1 MAKLILIKD
10 NGESLTIRDN
20 LPGNV
25 VKSDILY
32 KKDYMAMKL
41 WDRNDVED
49 RMEELSMFPSKS
61 IVDSVCECIEIEES
75 LEECDD
81 RDWYII
87 DDAIKRCSKDK
98 ADMPAVIED
107 FAKKDECIVKLI
119 LEGDY
124 SERYVISDDK
134 DISDLGAAIEMTL
147 HRILNV
153 CRTEYNMSDEEAE
166 EMISTLMGASKDN
179 TLPINVDLG
188 WYMPSI
194 LIAEV
199 LCESSS
205 DIYVIQ
211 NNNELF
217 ANYYGDD
224 EPPKALDD

>member
-25 VKSDILY
+25 IKSDILY

-107 FAKKDECIVKLI
+107 FAKKDEYIVKLI

-194 LIAEV
+194 LMAEV
-199 LCESSS
+199 LE
-205 DIYVIQ
+205 D
-211 NNNELF
+211 
-217 ANYYGDD
+217 
-224 EPPKALDD
+224 

>member
-61 IVDSVCECIEIEES
+61 IVDSVCECIEIEEY

-87 DDAIKRCSKDK
+87 DNTIKRCIKDK
-98 ADMPAVIED
+98 ADTPAVIED
-107 FAKKDECIVKLI
+107 FAKKDEYIVKLI

-153 CRTEYNMSDEEAE
+153 CKTEYNMSDEETE
-166 EMISTLMGASKDN
+166 KMVSTLMGASKDN
-179 TLPINVDLG
+179 TLIDPFAGSGSTAVASAIEGRKFFTCEIDKKYFNIINSRLT
-188 WYMPSI
+188 
-194 LIAEV
+194 EV
-199 LCESSS
+199 FS
-205 DIYVIQ
+205 
-211 NNNELF
+211 
-217 ANYYGDD
+217 
-224 EPPKALDD
+224 

>member
-10 NGESLTIRDN
+10 NGESLTIKDN

-107 FAKKDECIVKLI
+107 FAKKDECIVRLV

-124 SERYVISDDK
+124 SERYVVSDDK
-134 DISDLGAAIEMTL
+134 DISDLSAIIEMTL
-147 HRILNV
+147 HRIFDV
-153 CRTEYNMSDEEAE
+153 CKTEYNMSDKETE
-166 EMISTLMGASKDN
+166 EMVSTLMGASKDN
-179 TLPINVDLG
+179 TLPINVDPG

-194 LIAEV
+194 LMAEV
-199 LCESSS
+199 LE
-205 DIYVIQ
+205 
-211 NNNELF
+211 N
-217 ANYYGDD
+217 
-224 EPPKALDD
+224 

>member
-10 NGESLTIRDN
+10 NGESLIIRDN

-87 DDAIKRCSKDK
+87 DDTIKRCIKDK

-107 FAKKDECIVKLI
+107 FAKKDECIVRLI

-153 CRTEYNMSDEEAE
+153 CRTEYNMSDKEAE
-166 EMISTLMGASKDN
+166 EMISTLMGASKNN

-194 LIAEV
+194 LMAEV
-199 LCESSS
+199 LE
-205 DIYVIQ
+205 D
-211 NNNELF
+211 
-217 ANYYGDD
+217 
-224 EPPKALDD
+224 

>member
-107 FAKKDECIVKLI
+107 FAKKDECIVRLV

-166 EMISTLMGASKDN
+166 EIISTLMGASKDN

-194 LIAEV
+194 LMAEV
-199 LCESSS
+199 LE
-205 DIYVIQ
+205 D
-211 NNNELF
+211 
-217 ANYYGDD
+217 
-224 EPPKALDD
+224 

>member
-10 NGESLTIRDN
+10 NGESLTIKDN

-194 LIAEV
+194 LMAEV
-199 LCESSS
+199 LE
-205 DIYVIQ
+205 D
-211 NNNELF
+211 
-217 ANYYGDD
+217 
-224 EPPKALDD
+224 

>member
-107 FAKKDECIVKLI
+107 FAKKDECIVRLV

-153 CRTEYNMSDEEAE
+153 CKTEYNMSDEETE
-166 EMISTLMGASKDN
+166 EMVSTLMGASKDN

-194 LIAEV
+194 LMAEV
-199 LCESSS
+199 LE
-205 DIYVIQ
+205 D
-211 NNNELF
+211 
-217 ANYYGDD
+217 
-224 EPPKALDD
+224 

>member
-25 VKSDILY
+25 VKNDILY

-107 FAKKDECIVKLI
+107 FAKKDECIVRLV

-166 EMISTLMGASKDN
+166 EIISTLMGASKDN

-194 LIAEV
+194 LMAEV
-199 LCESSS
+199 LE
-205 DIYVIQ
+205 D
-211 NNNELF
+211 
-217 ANYYGDD
+217 
-224 EPPKALDD
+224 

>member
-194 LIAEV
+194 LMAEV
-199 LCESSS
+199 LE
-205 DIYVIQ
+205 D
-211 NNNELF
+211 
-217 ANYYGDD
+217 
-224 EPPKALDD
+224 

>member
-107 FAKKDECIVKLI
+107 FAKKDECIVRLI

-153 CRTEYNMSDEEAE
+153 CRTEYNMSDEETE
-166 EMISTLMGASKDN
+166 EMVSTLMGASKDN

-194 LIAEV
+194 LMAEV
-199 LCESSS
+199 LK
-205 DIYVIQ
+205 D
-211 NNNELF
+211 
-217 ANYYGDD
+217 
-224 EPPKALDD
+224 

>member
-107 FAKKDECIVKLI
+107 FAKKDEYIVKLI

-166 EMISTLMGASKDN
+166 EMISTFMGASKDN

-194 LIAEV
+194 LMAEV
-199 LCESSS
+199 LE
-205 DIYVIQ
+205 D
-211 NNNELF
+211 
-217 ANYYGDD
+217 
-224 EPPKALDD
+224 

>member
-10 NGESLTIRDN
+10 NGESLTIKDN

-107 FAKKDECIVKLI
+107 FAKKDECIVRLV

-134 DISDLGAAIEMTL
+134 DISDLSAAIEMTL
-147 HRILNV
+147 HRIFYV
-153 CRTEYNMSDEEAE
+153 CKTEYNMSNKETE
-166 EMISTLMGASKDN
+166 EMVSTLMGASKDN
-179 TLPINVDLG
+179 TLPIYVDLG

-194 LIAEV
+194 LMAEV
-199 LCESSS
+199 LE
-205 DIYVIQ
+205 
-211 NNNELF
+211 N
-217 ANYYGDD
+217 
-224 EPPKALDD
+224 